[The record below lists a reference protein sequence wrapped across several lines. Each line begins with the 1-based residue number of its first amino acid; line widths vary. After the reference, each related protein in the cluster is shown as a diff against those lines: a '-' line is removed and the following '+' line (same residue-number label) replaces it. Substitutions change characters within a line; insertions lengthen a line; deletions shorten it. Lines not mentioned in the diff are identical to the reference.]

1 MQENIEN
8 NDAFA
13 FDRLPVSVEE
23 IQTYTQ
29 MHFLQKEIKGHFI
42 KRLSVWLIISFFK
55 LLPYWLAY
63 RIGTFIGRILYFLKT
78 GKHVAL
84 TNLDIVYG
92 DTKSA
97 EGKKAIYRA
106 SLLNFGLVEDGG
118 SSLPLTHLT
127 ITPVVIISRL
137 VAENDNNAK
146 FICSEAYR

>member
-1 MQENIEN
+1 MQKNLEN

-29 MHFLQKEIKGHFI
+29 MHFLQKEIKGHFV
-42 KRLSVWLIISFFK
+42 KRLSVWLIMSFFR

-63 RIGTFIGRILYFLKT
+63 RIGTFIGRILFFLKV

-97 EGKKAIYRA
+97 GEKKAIYRA
-106 SLLNFGLVEDGG
+106 SLLNFGLVIINYTR
-118 SSLPLTHLT
+118 LPF
-127 ITPVVIISRL
+127 
-137 VAENDNNAK
+137 AGKA
-146 FICSEAYR
+146 F